1 MRLLIRLLA
10 LIALLLALPG
20 KAQTHSTFPITVAVP
35 KPPAPFIADGR
46 MRLAYELHLTNT
58 HEGPI
63 RVTRLD
69 VLDGETRLAG
79 YRGDA
84 LRWLLVPLGSDADPR
99 ELQVIES
106 GSTRVLFLDLTLEAG
121 APTPPQ
127 LRHTLRFSV
136 ELGDGQ
142 RFKQTVE
149 GIAVNLLPPA
159 RLIGP
164 PLRGGRWVAGN
175 GLFAPH
181 HRRSF
186 NAVAGRESLAQRF
199 AIDWLLLGPD
209 GRFFQSDASANADF
223 AGYGADIIA
232 VADGVVSAV
241 IEGRPDNLGRNPISG
256 RTVSLDT
263 LTGNTV
269 ILDIG
274 GGQFA
279 LYAHLQPGSIKVRP
293 GARVKAGQAL
303 ARLGNSGNSDVP
315 HLHFQLTDA
324 NSPLGAEGIP
334 FAFTAFTQT
343 GVMQGLSP
351 LDTGRPW
358 RPARSESALRRGE
371 FPVDGAVVT
380 FP

>member
-1 MRLLIRLLA
+1 MLA
-10 LIALLLALPG
+10 VPG
-20 KAQTHSTFPITVAVP
+20 AAQTQSLAQSGVKIQVIVP
-35 KPPAPFIADGR
+35 KPPAPFIADGAVQ
-46 MRLAYELHLTNT
+46 LVYELHVTNIL
-58 HEGPI
+58 PAPVK
-63 RVTRLD
+63 VTGVE
-69 VLDGETRLAG
+69 VLDEANRLAG
-79 YRGDA
+79 FRGEE
-84 LRWLLVPLGSDADPR
+84 LQWLLMPLGSDADPDA
-99 ELQVIES
+99 LQVIEA
-106 GSTRVLFLDLTLEAG
+106 GRTRVLFLDLTLEPG
-121 APTPPQ
+121 APLPQQ
-127 LRHTLRFSV
+127 LRHRLRFSV
-136 ELGDGQ
+136 DLGAGQ

-149 GIAVNLLPPA
+149 GIAVDLQPPA

-186 NAVAGRESLAQRF
+186 NAVNGRESLAQRF

-209 GRFFQSDASANADF
+209 DRFFRSDASANTDF

-241 IEGRPDNLGRNPISG
+241 IEGRPDNIGRNPISG

-263 LTGNTV
+263 LTGNTA

-279 LYAHLQPGSIKVRP
+279 LYAHLQPGSIRVRP
-293 GARVKAGQAL
+293 GERVRAGQVL

-343 GVMQGLSP
+343 GVMPDLSP

-358 RPARSESALRRGE
+358 RPARSESVVRRGE